1 MRPDPVLLA
10 LERKQAEIAKQAMET
25 PGANDLFAYGRAC
38 GIYAGLAL
46 ARQVVLD
53 ILADREEKDREL

>member
-10 LERKQAEIAKQAMET
+10 IERKQAEIARQAMEQ
-25 PGANDLFAYGRAC
+25 PGSDLFAYGRAC
-38 GIYAGLAL
+38 GVYAGLAL

-53 ILADREEKDREL
+53 TLADREEKDREL